1 MRKLCV
7 VPRMGTNLT
16 NISLS
21 YAKILACTANNN
33 IKIFTS
39 NLEDEGGI
47 IGFSTLVTSN
57 KMIWHQDSTSL
68 VLIGP
73 TKHHLQFFDPL
84 ERRQKFALEII
95 SQNIILGEREDQIP
109 INELVDFDLI
119 SGSSWIATLEKN
131 LGQAEYFEILAI
143 QIRQQSP
150 RNSFEG

>member
-1 MRKLCV
+1 MA
-7 VPRMGTNLT
+7 T
-16 NISLS
+16 
-21 YAKILACTANNN
+21 KIFLMYFFSFLACTANNN

-47 IGFSTLVTSN
+47 IGFSTLATSD

-95 SQNIILGEREDQIP
+95 SQNIILGEREGVYIFYLLSIRVCQLDDSLFKSDLNFCKFDVQI
-109 INELVDFDLI
+109 
-119 SGSSWIATLEKN
+119 G
-131 LGQAEYFEILAI
+131 
-143 QIRQQSP
+143 
-150 RNSFEG
+150 RNK

>member
-1 MRKLCV
+1 M
-7 VPRMGTNLT
+7 
-16 NISLS
+16 S
-21 YAKILACTANNN
+21 YGYKDFFNVFFFSFLACTANNN

-47 IGFSTLVTSN
+47 IGFSTLATSD

-95 SQNIILGEREDQIP
+95 SQNIILGEREGVYIFYLLSIRLSFLLSDL
-109 INELVDFDLI
+109 NLGNSTCHLVEIRRALLFFFTTWHFKFAKI
-119 SGSSWIATLEKN
+119 VFTLE
-131 LGQAEYFEILAI
+131 YAI
-143 QIRQQSP
+143 V
-150 RNSFEG
+150 

>member
-1 MRKLCV
+1 MA
-7 VPRMGTNLT
+7 T
-16 NISLS
+16 NIFQCFFSF
-21 YAKILACTANNN
+21 LACTANNN

-47 IGFSTLVTSN
+47 IGFSTLATSN

-95 SQNIILGEREDQIP
+95 SQNIILGEREGVYIFY
-109 INELVDFDLI
+109 LL
-119 SGSSWIATLEKN
+119 S
-131 LGQAEYFEILAI
+131 
-143 QIRQQSP
+143 IRVCQLDDTEPQ
-150 RNSFEG
+150 FFTQ

>member
-1 MRKLCV
+1 MKS
-7 VPRMGTNLT
+7 TNFCWT
-16 NISLS
+16 S
-21 YAKILACTANNN
+21 YYVFDVFFFSFLACTANNN

-47 IGFSTLVTSN
+47 IGFSTLATSN

-95 SQNIILGEREDQIP
+95 SQNIILGEREGAYIFYLLS
-109 INELVDFDLI
+109 IRLSFLLNDL
-119 SGSSWIATLEKN
+119 N
-131 LGQAEYFEILAI
+131 LGNSTWHLVEI
-143 QIRQQSP
+143 
-150 RNSFEG
+150 

>member
-1 MRKLCV
+1 MYFFK
-7 VPRMGTNLT
+7 
-16 NISLS
+16 SF
-21 YAKILACTANNN
+21 LACTANNN

-47 IGFSTLVTSN
+47 IGFSTLATSN

-95 SQNIILGEREDQIP
+95 SQNIILGEREGAYIFYLLSIRLSFLLSDL
-109 INELVDFDLI
+109 NLGNLAHLVEIRALLI
-119 SGSSWIATLEKN
+119 FFTNWHFKFAKIVFTLE
-131 LGQAEYFEILAI
+131 YAI
-143 QIRQQSP
+143 V
-150 RNSFEG
+150 